1 MEISMTQQ
9 PSSRVAR
16 MRARLLDLKHRED
29 GAVTIDWVVLTA
41 GLVILGVLVVG
52 GISGPVI
59 ETIGRTISSGNQF
72 LD

>member
-1 MEISMTQQ
+1 MTQK
-9 PSSRVAR
+9 PSSRLAR
-16 MRARLLDLKHRED
+16 MRSRLLDLKQRED

-41 GLVILGVLVVG
+41 GLVILGVLIVG
-52 GISGPVI
+52 GLAGPVT